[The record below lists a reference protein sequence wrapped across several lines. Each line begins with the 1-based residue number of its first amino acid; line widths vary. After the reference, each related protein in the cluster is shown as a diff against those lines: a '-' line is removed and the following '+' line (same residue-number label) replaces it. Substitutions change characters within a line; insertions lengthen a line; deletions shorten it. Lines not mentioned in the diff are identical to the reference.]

1 MRVTYLTIEDIST
14 GLFQTQVLDIIS
26 EICNNRYDIE
36 YEILVVNRPWFIL
49 RHMKKINEIRSN
61 NIPRISIKYIPLL
74 PPLRHALSSKLYSS
88 FVTIW
93 LSIIYFLFV
102 RRDSRILHCRS
113 YWPTQAA
120 LIATNVPVLFDMRS
134 LWILENISMDLL
146 EPKSKCSEYWYKM
159 ELNCLKGA
167 KISACVS
174 SGMIDYCE
182 KKTNRKTLRLIPIS
196 VKICSFKFSESF
208 REQMRNSLGFV
219 GKTVLVYSGS
229 FGQANI
235 NFFALRK
242 FFSFLLASDSNVRIL
257 FLTGEKEEKIIRM
270 LEDVD
275 NFREKYALIRPSFN
289 QMGDW
294 LSVGDIGVH
303 ALPKQLDFAT
313 RLGTKVVEYW
323 ANGLPVIVNE
333 YVGAAAQLINENELG
348 FVLNEEIYIQGPS
361 NEFVN
366 KLRFNERGHQSSF
379 ANRTFSTNVL
389 SDLYIQAYL
398 DCLS

>member
-1 MRVTYLTIEDIST
+1 
-14 GLFQTQVLDIIS
+14 
-26 EICNNRYDIE
+26 
-36 YEILVVNRPWFIL
+36 
-49 RHMKKINEIRSN
+49 
-61 NIPRISIKYIPLL
+61 
-74 PPLRHALSSKLYSS
+74 
-88 FVTIW
+88 
-93 LSIIYFLFV
+93 
-102 RRDSRILHCRS
+102 
-113 YWPTQAA
+113 
-120 LIATNVPVLFDMRS
+120 
-134 LWILENISMDLL
+134 
-146 EPKSKCSEYWYKM
+146 
-159 ELNCLKGA
+159 
-167 KISACVS
+167 
-174 SGMIDYCE
+174 MIDYCE
-182 KKTNRKTLRLIPIS
+182 KITNRKTLRLIPIS
-196 VKICSFKFSESF
+196 VKISSFKFSESF
-208 REQMRNSLGFV
+208 REKMRDSLGFV

-242 FFSFLLASDSNVRIL
+242 FFSFLFASNSNFRIL

-270 LEDVD
+270 LEGVD
-275 NFREKYALIRPSFN
+275 NCKEKFALIRPSFN

-348 FVLNEEIYIQGPS
+348 FVLNEEIYLQGPS
-361 NEFVN
+361 NDFVN

-389 SDLYIQAYL
+389 SDLYIKAYL